1 MYKKNQ
7 LYRFTVGAMFIIGGL
22 LTGLSLFFLL
32 YRPSEQPSEREVPSE
47 RESTMDLKTGD
58 RFPSSTTSRA
68 SEEENTSQDAK
79 LNDAPSDQSLS
90 TDTES
95 STEQLSPIPQSVTQE
110 PPDRAQIVA
119 KIQELEAESA
129 AIREQYLGLIDMTN
143 ELRRY
148 GHWHNDNAGVL
159 EQIHAV
165 NDAEPGTDEAAA
177 GRVRTKATEII
188 DKFNTEQQDIVDT
201 INDLREETNTLI
213 SQRNS
218 ILTEIAKLKAS
229 VGEK

>member
-22 LTGLSLFFLL
+22 LIGLSLFFLL
-32 YRPSEQPSEREVPSE
+32 YPSSEQSEREVPSK
-47 RESTMDLKTGD
+47 RKSTMDLKTGD

-79 LNDAPSDQSLS
+79 LNDAPSDQSPS

-95 STEQLSPIPQSVTQE
+95 STEQLSPIQQSVTQE

-129 AIREQYLGLIDMTN
+129 AIREQYLGLIDMAN
-143 ELRRY
+143 ELIGY
-148 GHWHNDNAGVL
+148 GRWHNDNAGVL

-165 NDAEPGTDEAAA
+165 NDAEPGTDEAASE
-177 GRVRTKATEII
+177 RVRKKVMEIT

-201 INDLREETNTLI
+201 INAVKEEADTLI
-213 SQRNS
+213 SQRTS
-218 ILTEIAKLKAS
+218 ILVEIKRLKAS
-229 VGEK
+229 IGDK